1 MIPRKF
7 GGCDPAYCKRKHH
20 HHYCANKNM
29 KLVGS
34 FEFDLTSGK
43 FLYFV
48 HITFSRWKNER
59 KFLHITFFS
68 LAFFLFHQPKVQLD
82 CCHLSTDSFRAYLPL
97 RHLKRSRAHHLTHK
111 LDLQRRGTL
120 LLIAPP
126 SLQSSTF
133 KHQRRV
139 SVSFFN
145 LVIFPSPL
153 SLSYTRGFPW
163 TSNQKIKSISLSFFP
178 LALHH
183 FLSLTVSKPW

>member
-1 MIPRKF
+1 
-7 GGCDPAYCKRKHH
+7 
-20 HHYCANKNM
+20 M

-59 KFLHITFFS
+59 KFYISLFFHSVFFFS
-68 LAFFLFHQPKVQLD
+68 INPKFNWTAAIFPPTPSVPIS
-82 CCHLSTDSFRAYLPL
+82 LSAISSVPELIILHTNSIYNAGGLSYLS
-97 RHLKRSRAHHLTHK
+97 RHPFSKFNFQTN
-111 LDLQRRGTL
+111 
-120 LLIAPP
+120 
-126 SLQSSTF
+126 
-133 KHQRRV
+133 QRRV

-163 TSNQKIKSISLSFFP
+163 TSNQKIKSISLS
-178 LALHH
+178 
-183 FLSLTVSKPW
+183 LSVRMGGIASASR

>member
-1 MIPRKF
+1 M
-7 GGCDPAYCKRKHH
+7 
-20 HHYCANKNM
+20 
-29 KLVGS
+29 L
-34 FEFDLTSGK
+34 
-43 FLYFV
+43 

-59 KFLHITFFS
+59 KFLHITFFFTR
-68 LAFFLFHQPKVQLD
+68 FFSFPSTQSSTGLLPSFHRLLP
-82 CCHLSTDSFRAYLPL
+82 CLSPS
-97 RHLKRSRAHHLTHK
+97 
-111 LDLQRRGTL
+111 
-120 LLIAPP
+120 PP
-126 SLQSSTF
+126 SQAFPSSSSYTQTRFTAQGDSRTYRATLSQSSTF

-145 LVIFPSPL
+145 LVIFPCPL